1 MYEAKVLRIIEA
13 QKFVEETVRKY
24 GVKRSV
30 LASLAGVLE
39 ELGELSSKILIS
51 EKFKRGTIRHGEVG
65 YCFAK
70 VLFELLKLADAC
82 NIDLEREWTEAIE
95 EWRRQEPHWL

>member
-1 MYEAKVLRIIEA
+1 VYEAKVLRIIEA

-30 LASLAGVLE
+30 LASLVGVLE

-51 EKFKRGTIRHGEVG
+51 EKFKRGTIRHSEVG

-70 VLFELLKLADAC
+70 VLFELLKLADVC

-95 EWRRQEPHWL
+95 KWRRQEPRWL